1 MEELDDERC
10 SAVREALGSYAWRS
24 LAPDVLARVV
34 LAARDRHRVEMLLGG
49 FTGTVTG
56 SWHDLAPV
64 DPDDIRIPPVTEFL
78 GSRPWRGMPLASLVP
93 EILSVLHTGWFRW
106 QWRLGDENARAA
118 DEDA

>member
-1 MEELDDERC
+1 MEELDDDRS

-24 LAPDVLARVV
+24 LSPDVLARVV
-34 LAARDRHRVEMLLGG
+34 LAARDRHRVETLLGE

-78 GSRPWRGMPLASLVP
+78 GCRPWRGMPLGSLVP
-93 EILSVLHTGWFRW
+93 EILGALHTWWFRW
-106 QWRLGDENARAA
+106 QWRLGDENARPA